1 MTGEM
6 RSYDSIHSLR
16 GNTSEDTLPL
26 KLLLM
31 SVVTQHVISTKSLNP
46 PPLKKNTGAQCLTIV
61 SVSKDTRGYDH

>member
-16 GNTSEDTLPL
+16 VNTSEDTLPL
-26 KLLLM
+26 KLLLT
-31 SVVTQHVISTKSLNP
+31 SVVTQHAISTKSLNP
-46 PPLKKNTGAQCLTIV
+46 PPQKKTGAQCLTII